1 MSRGNKL
8 KTCVGYCGHLLLT
21 GNQSSMIA
29 ELQDLYRERTNFST
43 GVNRQSFTVSSGAA
57 LVYPS
62 REFELNLLLLWMPGT
77 ERLGHCT
84 AKAP

>member
-1 MSRGNKL
+1 
-8 KTCVGYCGHLLLT
+8 
-21 GNQSSMIA
+21 MIA

-43 GVNRQSFTVSSGAA
+43 GVSRQSFTVSGGAA

-62 REFELNLLLLWMPGT
+62 REFELNPLLLWMPGT